1 MKYILRERDD
11 DSYLVAIVSFLL
23 SMVLMLNGNSEKG
36 AHMWNKIG
44 NQLPYFLGTLLLPG
58 RDLTYLKKRDPNPP
72 FLEKDE
78 LNGSSSYLEKKKI
91 LPGQAFKEKQD
102 RHYRKHESDSEI
114 PAESGFCEGNDPDPT
129 FQRNGTRIFEFI

>member
-23 SMVLMLNGNSEKG
+23 SMVLMLDGNSEKG

-44 NQLPYFLGTLLLPG
+44 NQLPYFLDTSN
-58 RDLTYLKKRDPNPP
+58 Y
-72 FLEKDE
+72 LEKDE
-78 LNGSSSYLEKKKI
+78 LKGSRSYLEKKKT

-102 RHYRKHESDSEI
+102 RHYRKNESDSEI
-114 PAESGFCEGNDPDPT
+114 SAESGFCK
-129 FQRNGTRIFEFI
+129 